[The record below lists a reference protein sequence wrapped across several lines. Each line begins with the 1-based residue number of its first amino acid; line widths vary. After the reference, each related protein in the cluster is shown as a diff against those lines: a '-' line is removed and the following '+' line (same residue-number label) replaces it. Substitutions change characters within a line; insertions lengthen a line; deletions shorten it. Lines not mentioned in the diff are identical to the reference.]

1 MSEHKADLT
10 AVVEG
15 HEVFNWERSARLT
28 LLLWIALWGV
38 PPARAQQP
46 DSVLY
51 VLLPQSRFDVQTG
64 KSGLFSFAGHD
75 HLIRA
80 QEVSGRIV
88 HFPGAPERSRVE
100 IAVPSERLEVLT
112 PPDTEEIRKVTAA
125 MRRDVLDVA
134 NHPEIRFVSTAVA
147 PIPDGLRILGDLT
160 LVGAT
165 REVTVDVRLTERA
178 DTLRAAGTFA
188 VKQTDF
194 GIRPY
199 RGGPAGIVRVA
210 DRVTFSFDAVAL
222 RAGSP

>member
-1 MSEHKADLT
+1 MS
-10 AVVEG
+10 V
-15 HEVFNWERSARLT
+15 
-28 LLLWIALWGV
+28 LLWIALVGV

-51 VLLPQSRFDVQTG
+51 VFLPQSRFDVQTG
-64 KSGLFSFAGHD
+64 KSGLFAFAGHA
-75 HLIRA
+75 HQIRA

-88 HFPGAPERSRVE
+88 RFPGAPERSRVE
-100 IAVPSERLEVLT
+100 IVVESARLEVLT

>member
-1 MSEHKADLT
+1 M
-10 AVVEG
+10 
-15 HEVFNWERSARLT
+15 
-28 LLLWIALWGV
+28 LLGV

-64 KSGLFSFAGHD
+64 KSGLFSFVGHE

-80 QEVSGRIV
+80 QAMSGRIV
-88 HFPGAPERSRVE
+88 YFPGAPERSRVE
-100 IAVPSERLEVLT
+100 IVVPSERLEVLT

-125 MRRDVLDVA
+125 MRRDVLKVA
-134 NHPEIRFVSTAVA
+134 NHPEIRFVSSAVT
-147 PIPDGLRILGDLT
+147 PIPDGLRIRGDLT

-165 REVTVDVRLTERA
+165 REVTVDVRLVQSE
-178 DTLRAAGTFA
+178 DTLRGTGTFA

-199 RGGPAGIVRVA
+199 RGGPAGIIRVA
-210 DRVTFSFDAVAL
+210 DRLTFSFEAVAL
-222 RAGSP
+222 RAESP

>member
-1 MSEHKADLT
+1 MS
-10 AVVEG
+10 V
-15 HEVFNWERSARLT
+15 
-28 LLLWIALWGV
+28 LLWIALWGV
-38 PPARAQQP
+38 RPARAQQP

-64 KSGLFSFAGHD
+64 KSGLFAFAGHE

-80 QEVSGRIV
+80 QEVAGRII
-88 HFPGAPERSRVE
+88 HFPGARERSRVE
-100 IAVPSERLEVLT
+100 IVVPSERLEVLT

-134 NHPEIRFVSTAVA
+134 NHPEIRFVSSAVT
-147 PIPDGLRILGDLT
+147 PIQDGLRIRGDLS

-165 REVTVDVRLTERA
+165 REVTVDVRLVERA
-178 DTLRAAGTFA
+178 DTLRATGTFA

-199 RGGPAGIVRVA
+199 RGGPAGIIRVA
-210 DRVTFSFDAVAL
+210 DRVTFSFEAVAL
-222 RAGSP
+222 RAESP

>member
-1 MSEHKADLT
+1 MS
-10 AVVEG
+10 V
-15 HEVFNWERSARLT
+15 
-28 LLLWIALWGV
+28 LLWIALVGV

-64 KSGLFSFAGHD
+64 KSGLFSFVGHE

-80 QEVSGRIV
+80 QQVSGRIV

-100 IAVPSERLEVLT
+100 IVVPSERLEVLT

-147 PIPDGLRILGDLT
+147 PIPDGLRIRGNLT

-165 REVTVDVRLTERA
+165 REVAVDVRLTERA
-178 DTLRAAGTFA
+178 DTLWATGSFA
-188 VKQTDF
+188 VKQSDF